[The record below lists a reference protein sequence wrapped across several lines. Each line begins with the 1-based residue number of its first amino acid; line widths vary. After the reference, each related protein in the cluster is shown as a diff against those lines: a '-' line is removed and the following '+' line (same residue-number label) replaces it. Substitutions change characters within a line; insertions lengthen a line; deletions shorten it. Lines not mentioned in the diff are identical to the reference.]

1 MKFISANTARAM
13 VKEYEDSAQTRFLN
27 ELNEKITTAAKSGAR
42 QVRILL
48 DTPEKEKT
56 NLCIYLATLGY
67 AVEPI
72 ARPGASTNIYK
83 VMW

>member
-13 VKEYEDSAQTRFLN
+13 VKEYEGSAKTRFLN
-27 ELNEKITTAAKSGAR
+27 ELNEKITTAAKNGEH

-48 DTPEKEKT
+48 DISEKEKT

-72 ARPGASTNIYK
+72 TRPGSSTNIYK